1 MFNIFKLI
9 KGEILVSDKTRK
21 YLAILALG
29 VSGGSIYLL
38 PFIKYVFYDQQI
50 AAMGMTNQ
58 QSGFLLSMY
67 AIGNVLLY
75 IPGGI
80 LADRLSPKKCLLFSL
95 ISTTALG
102 VVYAVTMSYTTAL
115 VIWLLLSITT
125 VLVFWAALL
134 KTVRIIGTEKEQ
146 GLMFGLYYAVNGLTG
161 AIFNALALWAGHY
174 ANNAKGLMFNVV
186 MVYSASTAV
195 AAILIFLFL
204 KSDKNVKIETSEE
217 EKFNVKD
224 VGRLLKN
231 PLVWIF
237 SIVIFCGYSLFS
249 STSYFTP
256 YLTAVVGVSP
266 EESGIYSIIR
276 NYLFMILAP
285 VSGFLADRV
294 FKSTSKWIM
303 IALSILTAL
312 FIGVLMIPA
321 HSNAT
326 LVSIYTLLP
335 GAFALAAYGIVFS
348 LIGETKI
355 PARVTGTVIGIA
367 SIIGYS
373 PDLFMST
380 MFGNWLDRLGNAGYR
395 YIFIYLAATCIVGI
409 IGSYLIRRHAL
420 KNISES

>member
-1 MFNIFKLI
+1 MF
-9 KGEILVSDKTRK
+9 VSDKTRK
-21 YLAILALG
+21 YLSILALG

-67 AIGNVLLY
+67 AIGNIFLY

-80 LADRLSPKKCLLFSL
+80 LADKLSPKKCLLFSL

-102 VVYAVTMSYTTAL
+102 VVYAFTLTYSSAL
-115 VIWLLLSITT
+115 VIWFLLSITT

-146 GLMFGLYYAVNGLTG
+146 GMMFGLYYAVNGLTG

-174 ANNAKGLMFNVV
+174 ANNARALMFNVV
-186 MVYSASTAV
+186 MIYAASTAI

-204 KSDKNVKIETSEE
+204 KNDKDTKIETSEE
-217 EKFNVKD
+217 EKFNIKD
-224 VGRLLKN
+224 VGHLLKN
-231 PLVWIF
+231 PFVWIF

-303 IALSILTAL
+303 IALGILAL
-312 FIGVLMIPA
+312 LFVGVLNIPA

-355 PARVTGTVIGIA
+355 SAKVTGTVIGIA

-380 MFGNWLDRLGNAGYR
+380 MFGSWIDKFGNGGYK
-395 YIFIYLAATCIVGI
+395 YIFLYLAGTCIVGM
-409 IGSYLIRRHAL
+409 IGAYLIRCHAF
-420 KNISES
+420 KNTVQSENTISN